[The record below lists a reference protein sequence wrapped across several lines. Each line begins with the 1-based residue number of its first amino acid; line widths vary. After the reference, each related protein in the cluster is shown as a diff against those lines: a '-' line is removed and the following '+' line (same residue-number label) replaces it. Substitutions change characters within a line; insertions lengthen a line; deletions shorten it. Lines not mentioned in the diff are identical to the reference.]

1 MTLGD
6 LIRKANKVGNQF
18 DTFDIPLYDEQYD
31 EIQDIQFSIQED
43 EDGYFIQ
50 MTIK

>member
-18 DTFDIPLYDEQYD
+18 DTFDIPLYDEAYV
-31 EIQDIQFSIQED
+31 EIQDIRFQIEE
-43 EDGYFIQ
+43 EDGEYFIQ
-50 MTIK
+50 MTVK